1 MGLMRK
7 LMMGCASDGAR
18 TLVNTTEPHTS
29 PELMNTPIT
38 LTVGASYSVSWTG
51 DVPTA
56 TTVDYIYPFHIYS
69 GTSVLYDM
77 CDIRIKKVDSGG
89 SSGDIGISVVARM
102 FDTEIINMQFGI
114 PATLNT
120 LNLETRFTVTDVT
133 EMNGITVYTVTAGFY
148 QYDYKITEKND
159 VKNTMDIGEGLKY
172 YDNLA
177 GTFVIKKL
185 S

>member
-7 LMMGCASDGAR
+7 LMMGCIPGVR

-38 LTVGASYSVSWTG
+38 LTVGASYSVSWAG

-56 TTVDYIYPFHIYS
+56 TTVDYIHPFNIYG
-69 GTSVLYDM
+69 GTSTLYNM
-77 CDIRIKKVDSGG
+77 CYLWLKKVDSSG
-89 SSGDIGISVVARM
+89 SSGNISISIISKM
-102 FDTEIINMQFGI
+102 FGTDIINTQVGL
-114 PATLNT
+114 PATINT
-120 LNLETRFTVTDVT
+120 LNLEIQFTVTDVT
-133 EMNGITVYTVTAGFY
+133 EMNGITVYTVTAGIYMFG
-148 QYDYKITEKND
+148 YKITEKSD
-159 VKNTMDIGEGLKY
+159 VKNTMDVGEGLKY

>member
-7 LMMGCASDGAR
+7 LMRGCAPGVR
-18 TLVNTTEPHTS
+18 TLVNTTKPHTS

-38 LTVGASYSVSWTG
+38 LTVGASYSVSWAG

-56 TTVDYIYPFHIYS
+56 TTVDYIYPFRIYG

-77 CDIRIKKVDSGG
+77 CDIQIKKVDSGG
-89 SSGDIGISVVARM
+89 SIDNISISIISKM
-102 FDTEIINMQFGI
+102 FGTDIINNQVGF
-114 PATLNT
+114 PATINT
-120 LNLETRFTVTDVT
+120 LNLENRFTVTDVT
-133 EMNGITVYTVTAGFY
+133 EMNGITVYTVTAGIYMFG
-148 QYDYKITEKND
+148 YKITEKSD
-159 VKNTMDIGEGLKY
+159 IKNTMDIGEVLKY